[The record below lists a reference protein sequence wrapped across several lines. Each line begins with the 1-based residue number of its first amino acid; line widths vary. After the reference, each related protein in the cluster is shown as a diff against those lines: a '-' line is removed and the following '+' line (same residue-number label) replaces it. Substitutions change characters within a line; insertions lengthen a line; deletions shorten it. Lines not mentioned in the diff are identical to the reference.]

1 MNIDD
6 KYVFAIQG
14 RTIIPSISS
23 QIAVATDINS
33 RRIVFKI
40 PMYIDGYNVKD
51 SIISVRCVNAA
62 KKFSQYVLTE
72 REIRSGDANTYIYAE
87 WVMGA
92 DVTSTS
98 GQVIYD
104 ITITDDTQSSY
115 AWHTLP
121 ASFMVEAGIQIPEN
135 N

>member
-14 RTIIPSISS
+14 RTIMPSISS

-40 PMYIDGYNVKD
+40 PMYIDGYNDND

-62 KKFSQYVLTE
+62 KKFSQQVLTE
-72 REIRSGDANTYIYAE
+72 REIRSGDDNTYIYTVEGNTVAKGE
-87 WVMGA
+87 KYGTANNSRVVLKRY
-92 DVTSTS
+92 DKNS
-98 GQVIYD
+98 GVINGYFRP
-104 ITITDDTQSSY
+104 Y
-115 AWHTLP
+115 Y
-121 ASFMVEAGIQIPEN
+121 
-135 N
+135 